1 MDDPKPSGYGFRS
14 SRFFIISSM
23 YIALFAETFLF
34 GFIVPI
40 LGYMLEDRLNLDSSH
55 TQSLTTALLTIHGF
69 VSLISGPIIA
79 HFADKTPSKKI
90 TLLFALTGCL
100 IGTILVACTPSLWAL
115 FLGRIIQGVAGSA
128 TWVIGLAT
136 ITDITTKD
144 KMGQVMGT
152 ARSFASTGVVG
163 GPMVAGVL
171 LELFGYWPAWS
182 VPMAVLVFDMVAR
195 LMIPNQ
201 LVSSPKSSSSAT
213 EVTPD
218 ETTSL
223 LPESSDVDEAPEA
236 GPTVAC
242 SENASGRGF
251 YSIMLRDPR
260 VLSSLLN
267 SLTTSV
273 VVAGFDTTL
282 PLHVRNAFGWESLPA
297 GMMFLCLQI
306 PAILLGPVA
315 GSIRD
320 RHGVRSIT
328 FSGWVILTP
337 LFVLLGIPGDSRF
350 PWASEE
356 AGKAIYLASLSAIGL
371 FLCLV
376 RGSGGQQMSALV
388 KDLQAKNPLIF
399 GAHGGSSR
407 VSSLYGVSFSLG
419 LMLGPLICG
428 SLVDAA
434 GYFYMN
440 VIMALICLA
449 NGASSLFF
457 MEGKFPK
464 NDNNVST

>member
-1 MDDPKPSGYGFRS
+1 MREYKLTIRASGYNS
-14 SRFFIISSM
+14 
-23 YIALFAETFLF
+23 
-34 GFIVPI
+34 V
-40 LGYMLEDRLNLDSSH
+40 
-55 TQSLTTALLTIHGF
+55 
-69 VSLISGPIIA
+69 
-79 HFADKTPSKKI
+79 
-90 TLLFALTGCL
+90 
-100 IGTILVACTPSLWAL
+100 WAL

-136 ITDITTKD
+136 ITDITSKD

-171 LELFGYWPAWS
+171 LQLFGYWPAWS
-182 VPMAVLVFDMVAR
+182 VPMAVLVLDMVAR
-195 LMIPNQ
+195 LTIPNQ
-201 LVSSPKSSSSAT
+201 LISSPKPGSSAT

-223 LPESSDVDEAPEA
+223 LSESSTINQAPEA
-236 GPTVAC
+236 RPSFAD

-267 SLTTSV
+267 SLTTSA

-315 GSIRD
+315 GLIRD
-320 RHGVRSIT
+320 RHGVRSVT

-337 LFVLLGIPGDSRF
+337 MFVLLGMPGDSRF
-350 PWASEE
+350 AWASDE
-356 AGKAIYLASLSAIGL
+356 AGKAIHLASLSTIGL

-376 RGSGGQQMSALV
+376 RGSGGQQISGKSDA
-388 KDLQAKNPLIF
+388 IF
-399 GAHGGSSR
+399 YFL
-407 VSSLYGVSFSLG
+407 SLYTH
-419 LMLGPLICG
+419 ITC
-428 SLVDAA
+428 
-434 GYFYMN
+434 
-440 VIMALICLA
+440 
-449 NGASSLFF
+449 
-457 MEGKFPK
+457 
-464 NDNNVST
+464 